1 MMTLV
6 NYYYMHTYSPTML
19 QRPITNFKN
28 GCFVIKPFRLEAVD
42 KRNMKG
48 TKRNE
53 KYEGV
58 TQEIGDAE
66 ICTGETSSQFPQM
79 FSLYQHTKKKT

>member
-1 MMTLV
+1 
-6 NYYYMHTYSPTML
+6 ML
-19 QRPITNFKN
+19 QRLITNFN
-28 GCFVIKPFRLEAVD
+28 YLCLVIKTFRLEAEN

-58 TQEIGDAE
+58 TQEIGEAE

-79 FSLYQHTKKKT
+79 FYLYQHTKKKT